1 MVRTDTPP
9 AGDER
14 SVMMQMLEYVQ
25 QTALFKVRGLTE
37 ELARTAPIST
47 SPLTNPASLLN
58 HLRWNEHYWV
68 EVVILGRED
77 RAPWSEEHPDG
88 ELEAGLERAAAGGHR
103 RLLRAGAAH
112 PYAARRSRLRRR
124 VRQGRS
130 RTSTPTCAGSSLHLI
145 EETARHNG
153 HLDLLREMADGSVGD

>member
-14 SVMMQMLEYVQ
+14 SVLFQMLEYVQ
-25 QTALFKVRGLTE
+25 QTALFKVRGLSQ
-37 ELARTAPIST
+37 ELARTAPIPT

-58 HLRWNEHYWV
+58 HLRWNEFYWV
-68 EVVILGRED
+68 EVVVLGGED
-77 RAPWSEEHPDG
+77 VAPWSDEHPDG
-88 ELEAGLERAAAGGHR
+88 EMEEGLVLPIEEVIEAYSVQVQRTRE
-103 RLLRAGAAH
+103 LLAPLDLDAEAENPLRDFH
-112 PYAARRSRLRRR
+112 PN
-124 VRQGRS
+124 VRWVIQ
-130 RTSTPTCAGSSLHLI
+130 HLI

>member
-9 AGDER
+9 ATDER

-25 QTALFKVRGLTE
+25 QTALFKVRGLSE
-37 ELARTAPIST
+37 EAARTAPIAT

-68 EVVILGRED
+68 EVILLGRED
-77 RAPWSEEHPDG
+77 RAPWSEERPDG
-88 ELEAGLERAAAGGHR
+88 ELEAGLEVPLQVIIDGYSEQVQLTRA
-103 RLLRAGAAH
+103 LLADLEFEAESVEPLNDFH
-112 PYAARRSRLRRR
+112 PN
-124 VRQGRS
+124 VRWIV
-130 RTSTPTCAGSSLHLI
+130 AHLI

-153 HLDLLREMADGSVGD
+153 HLDLLREMADGSVGS

>member
-14 SVMMQMLEYVQ
+14 SVQMQMLEYVQ
-25 QTALFKVRGLTE
+25 QTALFKVRGLSE
-37 ELARTAPIST
+37 ELARTAPVAT

-58 HLRWNEHYWV
+58 HLRWVEHYWV
-68 EVVILGRED
+68 EVVTLGGED
-77 RAPWSEEHPDG
+77 RGPWSAEHPDG
-88 ELEAGLERAAAGGHR
+88 EMEAGLELPIEQVIEDYSTQVQLTR
-103 RLLRAGAAH
+103 RLLADLDLDTETEKPLKDFH
-112 PYAARRSRLRRR
+112 PN
-124 VRQGRS
+124 VRWVV
-130 RTSTPTCAGSSLHLI
+130 AHLI

>member
-1 MVRTDTPP
+1 MVRTDTPT

-25 QTALFKVRGLTE
+25 QTALFKVRGLSE

-68 EVVILGRED
+68 EVVILGGED
-77 RAPWSEEHPDG
+77 RAPWSEERPDG
-88 ELEAGLERAAAGGHR
+88 ELEAGLEVPLQEVIDGYSEQVQLTRT
-103 RLLRAGAAH
+103 LLADLDFDTEADKVLKDFH
-112 PYAARRSRLRRR
+112 PN
-124 VRQGRS
+124 VRWVV
-130 RTSTPTCAGSSLHLI
+130 LHLI

>member
-14 SVMMQMLEYVQ
+14 SVMMQLLEYVQ

-37 ELARTAPIST
+37 QLARTAPIST

-68 EVVILGRED
+68 EVVILGGED
-77 RAPWSEEHPDG
+77 RAPWSEESPDG
-88 ELEAGLERAAAGGHR
+88 ELEAGLVVPLHEVIDGYSEQVQLTR
-103 RLLRAGAAH
+103 RLLAGLDFDTEADKALRDFHPNVRCVGAH
-112 PYAARRSRLRRR
+112 L
-124 VRQGRS
+124 V
-130 RTSTPTCAGSSLHLI
+130 

-153 HLDLLREMADGSVGD
+153 HLDLLREMADGSVGS

>member
-14 SVMMQMLEYVQ
+14 SVQMQLLEYVQ
-25 QTALFKVRGLTE
+25 QTALFKVRGLTQ
-37 ELARTAPIST
+37 ELARTAPVAT

-58 HLRWNEHYWV
+58 HLRWNEHYWI
-68 EVVILGRED
+68 EVITLGRED
-77 RAPWSEEHPDG
+77 RAPWSDEQPDG
-88 ELEAGLERAAAGGHR
+88 ELEEGLTLPIEEVIDAYSTQVQ
-103 RLLRAGAAH
+103 L
-112 PYAARRSRLRRR
+112 
-124 VRQGRS
+124 S
-130 RTSTPTCAGSSLHLI
+130 RTLLAELDFDAETEQPLSNFHPTVRWVVAHLI